1 MRGNVTEVSGV
12 MKKIKVFIKNFMN
25 LYTGDRLAVCAAA
38 LSFQMT
44 LTFFP
49 LLICLYTLLGNS
61 YENLMRIIEMADG
74 VLADDTI
81 KLITDFVGYVASNN
95 SQAMMMGGIM
105 LLITMASAAV
115 RTLSGTIGNMQGG
128 NRFRGL
134 WDYLISLLLSV
145 VLLAAIYF
153 AVIVM
158 FTGKNFIDLVNRY
171 IPFFDISSSWRYLRY
186 ILLGGIFF
194 FLICGLFESC
204 KRKTDMYGTVV
215 GSLITTAAL
224 VAASYFFAIFIS
236 KSARYSL
243 VYGSLA
249 SLILLMLWLYYC
261 CLIICCGAAIN
272 IAIRDTRKELVEF
285 AIDEERKK
293 QRNRKSGFMT

>member
-1 MRGNVTEVSGV
+1 MKENNIMR
-12 MKKIKVFIKNFMN
+12 KIKVFIKNFVS
-25 LYTGDRLAVCAAA
+25 LYTDNRLAVCAAA
-38 LSFQMT
+38 LSYQVT
-44 LTFFP
+44 LSFFP

-61 YENLMRIIEMADG
+61 YEKLMRIIELADG
-74 VLADDTI
+74 VLAEDTVQ
-81 KLITDFVGYVASNN
+81 LISEFAEYVAKNN
-95 SQAMMMGGIM
+95 SQAMMMGGII
-105 LLITMASAAV
+105 LLISTASGTV

-134 WDYLISLLLSV
+134 WDYLISFVLSI
-145 VLLAAIYF
+145 VLLIAVYF

-158 FTGKNFIDLVNRY
+158 FTGKDFIDTVNKY

-186 ILLGGIFF
+186 VLLAGIFF
-194 FLICGLFESC
+194 VLICCIFGSC
-204 KRKTDMYGTVV
+204 RRKTDMYGIVT

-224 VAASYFFAIFIS
+224 VAASYIFAIFIS

-261 CLIICCGAAIN
+261 CLVFCCGAAIN
-272 IAIRDTRKELVEF
+272 IAIRNTHKELLEL

-293 QRNRKSGFMT
+293 KQNTKRSGFMT